1 MAESERTP
9 QKLDLVIPIYLDIN
23 ALLDLLAS
31 VENGFAVAEKIT
43 SRSVT
48 ADAKESSIGTEFG
61 IANILNLLKIG
72 LGGSLSKKQVG
83 ESGTE
88 RSLERYHTYGSL
100 LHRLRSALIDM
111 NLLKPFAQGPH
122 DWTKVKASDFVEL
135 QGIFRPNPLV
145 ESFSTIER
153 LMDLV
158 LLSDRSQL
166 QGPIT
171 SKSERKQASG
181 EIRKSEQTRKFLS
194 GIRSSLEQADIRVFI
209 VDLADNSGY
218 KAVVSLFN
226 EYLRDRSMTELTR
239 GEFRLLGKISRNT
252 PSEGEAV
259 DLLRG
264 TAFGGLSDAI
274 VGQMLGG
281 FGEAKAQGLNL
292 PQVETKVRAPA
303 LQVIPIAIYV

>member
-31 VENGFAVAEKIT
+31 VENGFVVAEKIT

-48 ADAKESSIGTEFG
+48 ADTKESSIGTEFG

-72 LGGSLSKKQVG
+72 LGGSLSKKQFG
-83 ESGTE
+83 ESGKE
-88 RSLERYHTYGSL
+88 YSSERYHTYGSL
-100 LHRLRSALIDM
+100 LHRLRSNLIEM
-111 NLLKPFAQGPH
+111 NLLKPFAAGSH
-122 DWTKVKASDFVEL
+122 DWAKVKASDFVEL
-135 QGIFRPNPLV
+135 QGLFRPNPLV
-145 ESFSTIER
+145 DSFSTIER

-158 LLSDRSQL
+158 LLFGPSQS
-166 QGPIT
+166 QGPMP
-171 SKSERKQASG
+171 SKSERKQASRQTK
-181 EIRKSEQTRKFLS
+181 EFEETRKFLS
-194 GIRSSLEQADIRVFI
+194 GIRSSLEQADIRIFM

-239 GEFRLLGKISRNT
+239 GEFRLLGKISRNIS
-252 PSEGEAV
+252 SEGEAV

-264 TAFGGLSDAI
+264 TAFGGLSDT
-274 VGQMLGG
+274 VVEKMLDG
-281 FGEAKAQGLNL
+281 FSEATAEGLKL
-292 PQVETKVRAPA
+292 PEVETKVRGPA